1 MKKITL
7 AFAPQTSTRLRAACL
22 AAACVTAGF
31 AASTPALAQTTDWP
45 TKPVTIVVPFP
56 PGGSTDAI
64 GRVMAQRFQEQL
76 GQSFVIDNRPGATG
90 TIGAA
95 SVKRAAPDGYTL
107 LFSSLGAYAITP
119 HLIKGVAYDASKD
132 FDYISVPVQ
141 APNVL
146 VASPKQT
153 AQTVADVIAELKK
166 RPGAVSFASSGNGS
180 SDHLSAE
187 LFWQQTGTQGLHV
200 PYKGGGPA
208 VNDLLGSQVDFSF
221 QNVNTVI
228 AHLRAK
234 SLRPIAVTGNKRSP
248 ALPDVP
254 TLAEAGVQGA
264 EIYSWQGFAA
274 PKGLPPAVLTKIS
287 EASMAAFR
295 DPAIAKRM
303 TDQGLEIVN
312 STPAEFA
319 AFQAKESARWKQ
331 LIETRKITAD

>member
-1 MKKITL
+1 MKKITSAL
-7 AFAPQTSTRLRAACL
+7 APQTSTRLRAACL
-22 AAACVTAGF
+22 AAACVTAGL

-45 TKPVTIVVPFP
+45 TKTVTIVVPFP

-64 GRVMAQRFQEQL
+64 GRVMAQNFQEKL

-146 VASPKQT
+146 VASPNQT

-234 SLRPIAVTGNKRSP
+234 SLRPIAVTGTKRSP